1 MVGVTAGSTNVA
13 YPEVV
18 TFGESMALFS
28 SSDTRGLEYSQ
39 QVMKS
44 FGGAES
50 NVAIGLSRLGHH
62 AGWFSRLGT
71 DPLGRYIMKSIRG
84 EGVDVSRI
92 RWCEGVPTGL
102 MMREQVAGHHSVYY
116 YRKLSAA
123 STMHPDDLD
132 EAYIRSA
139 KILHVTGITC
149 ALSAQCAE
157 TVLSAIRMAK
167 DAGVLV
173 SFDPN
178 LRLKLWSIEEARA
191 ILLPIA
197 ELADLFLPGLDELK
211 LLYDTEHEEVIFER
225 LSTLKGTSIV
235 KGGLGMNYVVYG
247 SKIVEVP
254 YTPVDHVVDTVGAG
268 DAFCAGVLSGILRYG
283 DPVEAVKLGN
293 ITGAMVV
300 QAFGDWEATPTWQQ
314 VQDRIHQ
321 TTHIER

>member
-1 MVGVTAGSTNVA
+1 MVAVTSNTANE
-13 YPEVV
+13 YCPEVV

-28 SSDTRGLEYSQ
+28 SSDTRGLEYAQ

-50 NVAIGLSRLGHH
+50 NVAIGLSRLGHR

-102 MMREQVAGHHSVYY
+102 MMREQTAGKNSVYY
-116 YRKLSAA
+116 YRKLAAA
-123 STMHPDDLD
+123 STMSPSDLD
-132 EAYIRSA
+132 EDYIRSA

-149 ALSAQCAE
+149 ALSANCAE
-157 TVLSAIRMAK
+157 TVLSAIQIAK
-167 DAGVLV
+167 EAGVLV

-178 LRLKLWSIEEARA
+178 LRLKLWTIEEARA
-191 ILLPIA
+191 MLLPIA

-211 LLYDTEHEEVIFER
+211 LLYDTEDEAAIFER
-225 LSTLKGTSIV
+225 LSLLEGTSIV
-235 KGGLGMNYVVYG
+235 KGGLGMNYVVQG
-247 SKIVEVP
+247 SEIIEVP

-268 DAFCAGVLSGILRYG
+268 DAFCAGLLSGILRYG

-293 ITGAMVV
+293 VTGAMVV

-314 VQDRIHQ
+314 VQDWLHQ
-321 TTHIER
+321 TAHIER